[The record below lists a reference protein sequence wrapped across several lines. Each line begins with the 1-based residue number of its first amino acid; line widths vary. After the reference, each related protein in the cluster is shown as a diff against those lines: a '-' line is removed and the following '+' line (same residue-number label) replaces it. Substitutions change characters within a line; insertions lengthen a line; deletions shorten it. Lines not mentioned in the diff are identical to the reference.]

1 MSGNSPYKAV
11 AIDLDGT
18 LLNSNHQVEQ
28 ESLDA
33 LNRLRMAGIEVII
46 ITGRTMYEAAHV
58 VKPFLDITRDT
69 IVLQAGS
76 LIVQYRERKMKTD
89 LMLMSRSD
97 KEKLVSIGRKYGFP
111 PLVCVDNEMCTER
124 PALPEGACFAEA
136 AACPEGHI
144 NPAYAPY
151 ETMMEHKIVY
161 VDDLMELALTNPVGK
176 IALVCENRILLK
188 MEEEMKKL
196 KVESPWGFSYK
207 DGVDVCARNKKM
219 ALISILEQ
227 MNIKREELV
236 TVGDSNNDLE
246 MIEFGGLGVAMANS
260 TQELIDAA
268 DYVTL
273 DNDHNGVAHLIN
285 HVILPD

>member
-1 MSGNSPYKAV
+1 MSENSTYKAV

-18 LLNSNHQVEQ
+18 LLNSQHQVEK

-33 LNRLRMAGIEVII
+33 LNKLRAAGIEIII

-76 LIVQYRERKMKTD
+76 LIVQYREKNMKTE
-89 LMLMSRSD
+89 LMVMSRSD

-111 PLVCVDNEMCTER
+111 PLVCVDNNMCTER
-124 PALPEGACFAEA
+124 HE
-136 AACPEGHI
+136 
-144 NPAYAPY
+144 NPAYPHY
-151 ETMMEHKIVY
+151 ESMMESKITY
-161 VDDLMELALTNPVGK
+161 VDDLMDLALSNPVGK
-176 IALVCENRILLK
+176 IALVCENHILLQ
-188 MEEEMKKL
+188 MEEDMIKQKI
-196 KVESPWGFSYK
+196 ESSWGFSYK

-219 ALISILEQ
+219 ALISIMEQ
-227 MNIKREELV
+227 MNITRDELV

-246 MIEFGGLGVAMANS
+246 MIKFGGLGVAMKNA
-260 TQELIDAA
+260 TPELISAA

-273 DNDHNGVAHLIN
+273 DNDHNGVAYLVEHM
-285 HVILPD
+285 ILAD

>member
-1 MSGNSPYKAV
+1 MSGKSPYKAV

-18 LLNSNHQVEQ
+18 LLNSKHQVE
-28 ESLDA
+28 EKSLDA
-33 LNRLRMAGIEVII
+33 LNRLRMAGIEIII

-76 LIVQYRERKMKTD
+76 LIVQYRERRMKTD
-89 LMLMSRSD
+89 LMLMSQSD

-124 PALPEGACFAEA
+124 LPSSDGRV
-136 AACPEGHI
+136 

-151 ETMMEHKIVY
+151 EAMMEHKIVY

-188 MEEEMKKL
+188 MEEEMKRL
-196 KVESPWGFSYK
+196 NIESPWGFSYR

-219 ALISILEQ
+219 ALISILKR
-227 MNIKREELV
+227 MNIRREELV

-246 MIEFGGLGVAMANS
+246 MIEFGGLGVAMKNS

-273 DNDHNGVAHLIN
+273 DNDHNGVAHLID